1 MKRGLLLS
9 ILCALAIGLLHAQ
22 EARETAFPRATYPEY
37 VVFLPQS
44 EIDSVYYSHNT
55 SIIPVVFRVNKYD
68 LVPNRQLDSIVQ
80 VLRRMQVDPAV
91 RIACVCG

>member
-1 MKRGLLLS
+1 MRKTLGRPLS
-9 ILCALAIGLLHAQ
+9 
-22 EARETAFPRATYPEY
+22 PELPIPDY

-68 LVPNRQLDSIVQ
+68 LVPNR
-80 VLRRMQVDPAV
+80 
-91 RIACVCG
+91 